1 MRLQLITSLIVLAAA
16 APAARAQLD
25 EERQTGD
32 GSVDTTFA
40 LYADDD
46 ATTVVTSMVTGDVV
60 APGAIDVD
68 AHALIDAVSS
78 ASVDVV
84 SAATPRWTEN
94 RVELG
99 ATAARRLGSF
109 DARLGYTTSG
119 ENDWRSHAVTLAAA
133 RALADDNATLGL
145 SYTFTAN
152 QIGRA
157 RDPGF
162 ERSLDV
168 HAAELGVTQI
178 FGRRT
183 LGTLAYTVQRSDGY
197 QSSPYRYVTTAGGIA
212 MPETHP
218 GDRTRHAVTARVMR
232 VLGEHTALDGSYRFY
247 VDGWGVT
254 SHTAQVALTRDLT
267 EDLELRL
274 RGRGYYQDAAAF
286 YQETYAAPMRY
297 VSADRELSTFWD
309 AGGGIKLAWVGERLE
324 LDAKIDG
331 TYYRFVDF
339 ARLAGRVALVT
350 GGGVTWRW

>member
-1 MRLQLITSLIVLAAA
+1 MRLQLITSLVVVTAA

-25 EERQTGD
+25 EERETGA

-46 ATTVVTSMVTGDVV
+46 ATTVVTSMVTGEVV
-60 APGAIDVD
+60 APGAVDVD

-99 ATAARRLGSF
+99 ATAARRLAGL
-109 DARLGYTTSG
+109 AAQVGYTTSG
-119 ENDWRSHAVTLAAA
+119 ENDWRSHAFTLGAA

-162 ERSLDV
+162 ERALDV
-168 HAAELGVTQI
+168 HAAELSLTQI
-178 FGRRT
+178 LGRQT
-183 LGTLAYTVQRSDGY
+183 LGAVSYTVQRSDGY
-197 QSSPYRYVTTAGGIA
+197 QSSPYRYVTTAGGVA
-212 MPETHP
+212 MPEAHP
-218 GDRTRHAVTARVMR
+218 TDRTRHAVTGRIMR
-232 VLGEHTALDGSYRFY
+232 VLGARTALDGSYRFY

-254 SHTAQVALTRDLT
+254 SHTAQVALTRELT
-267 EDLELRL
+267 EHLELRL
-274 RGRGYYQDAAAF
+274 RGRGYYQDAADF

-309 AGGGIKLAWVGERLE
+309 AGGGIKIAWVGERLE
-324 LDAKIDG
+324 LDAKVDG

-339 ARLAGRVALVT
+339 ARLAGRVAVVT